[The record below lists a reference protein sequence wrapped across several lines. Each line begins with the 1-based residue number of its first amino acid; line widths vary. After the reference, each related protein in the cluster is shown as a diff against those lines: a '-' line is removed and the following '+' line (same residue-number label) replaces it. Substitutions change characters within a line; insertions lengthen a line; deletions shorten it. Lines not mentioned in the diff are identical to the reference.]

1 MTAPV
6 VDVVVIGAGI
16 LGAAAAWRL
25 AEAGA
30 RVLVL
35 EAGTVA
41 GGATGNSFSWLN
53 AVSKE
58 PEAYHRLNALGM
70 AEYEAIGRTL
80 GEEVR
85 RGGGCLEW
93 ADTEDGTRRLE
104 ERMARLRA
112 RGYAA
117 RWLSRQEVAELEP
130 GIVLG
135 GAAAAAYYERDAWVD
150 APAVTRALLA
160 RARALGAE
168 VREGAPVTAL
178 HGRGARVEAVR
189 SDGVRIGAGA
199 VVICAG
205 TGTPALTRMLGFTL
219 PLVRRPGLLAVTT
232 PVPAGTLGRVMYAP
246 GVHARPDVSGGL
258 RLGAEDV
265 DALTPEDTP
274 TEPPPRWADVLVA
287 RLRAALHIPPG
298 TRVQRVHI
306 GVRPMP
312 VDGVSV
318 VGRLP
323 GWENVYV
330 AVTHSG
336 VTLGPLLG
344 RLLAAE
350 VTGGHPDPLLAPFRP
365 DRFAPTA

>member
-1 MTAPV
+1 MTTPI
-6 VDVVVIGAGI
+6 VDVVVVGAGI
-16 LGAAAAWRL
+16 VGAATAWRL

-35 EAGTVA
+35 EGGTVA

-70 AEYEAIGRTL
+70 AEYEAVGRAL

-93 ADTEDGTRRLE
+93 VDTEDGMRRLA
-104 ERMARLRA
+104 ERVARLRA
-112 RGYAA
+112 RGYAV
-117 RWLSRQEVAELEP
+117 RWLNPQEVAELEP
-130 GIVLG
+130 GVVLG
-135 GAAAAAYYERDAWVD
+135 SAAAAAYYERDTWVD
-150 APAVTRALLA
+150 APTVTRALIA

-168 VREGAPVTAL
+168 VRERAPVTAL
-178 HGRGARVEAVR
+178 HAKGARVEAV
-189 SDGVRIGAGA
+189 SAGGARIEAGA

-205 TGTPALTRMLGFTL
+205 TGTPALTQMLGFSL
-219 PLVRRPGLLAVTT
+219 PLARRPGLLAVTT
-232 PVPAGTLGRVMYAP
+232 PVPAGTLGRVIYAP

-265 DALTPEDTP
+265 DAFTREDTP
-274 TEPPPRWADVLVA
+274 REPPPGVAGVLVA
-287 RLRAALHIPPG
+287 RLYAALRVPPA
-298 TRVQRVHI
+298 TRVQRVYV
-306 GVRPMP
+306 GVRPVP

-323 GWENVYV
+323 GWENAYV

-344 RLLAAE
+344 RLLAQE
-350 VTGGHPDPLLAPFRP
+350 VTTGRPDPLLAPFRP
-365 DRFAPTA
+365 DRFVAR

>member
-6 VDVVVIGAGI
+6 VDVAVIGAGI
-16 LGAAAAWRL
+16 VGAATAWRL

-35 EAGTVA
+35 EGSTVA
-41 GGATGNSFSWLN
+41 AGATGSSFSWLN

-70 AEYEAIGRTL
+70 AEYEAVGRAL

-93 ADTEDGTRRLE
+93 ADTEDGARRLA
-104 ERMARLRA
+104 ERVARLRA
-112 RGYAA
+112 RGYAV
-117 RWLSRQEVAELEP
+117 RWLDHREATELEP
-130 GIVLG
+130 GLLLG
-135 GAAAAAYYERDAWVD
+135 GVEAVAYYERDGWVD
-150 APAVTRALLA
+150 APTVTRALLA
-160 RARALGAE
+160 RTRALGGA

-178 HGRGARVEAVR
+178 HTDGRRVAAVVAA
-189 SDGVRIGAGA
+189 GTRIGTGA

-205 TGTPALTRMLGFTL
+205 TGTPALTGMLGVSV
-219 PLVRRPGLLAVTT
+219 PLAHRPGLLAVTT
-232 PVPAGTLGRVMYAP
+232 PVPAGTLSRVVYAP

-265 DALTPEDTP
+265 DVLASEGTPA
-274 TEPPPRWADVLVA
+274 EPPPRWADVLVA
-287 RLRAALHIPPG
+287 RLRAALRIPPA
-298 TRVQRVHI
+298 TRVQRVFI
-306 GVRPMP
+306 GVRPVP
-312 VDGVSV
+312 ADGVSV

-323 GWENVYV
+323 GWDNVYV

-344 RLLAAE
+344 RLLATE
-350 VTGGHPDPLLAPFRP
+350 VTTGRPDPLLAPFRP
-365 DRFAPTA
+365 DRFAPG